1 MNPLDKSRFI
11 LDVSAWADG
20 IYFVTLEGDR
30 QQWTERLV
38 VRH

>member
-1 MNPLDKSRFI
+1 VV
-11 LDVSAWADG
+11 DVATWAEG
-20 IYFVTLEGDR
+20 IYFVTLEGET